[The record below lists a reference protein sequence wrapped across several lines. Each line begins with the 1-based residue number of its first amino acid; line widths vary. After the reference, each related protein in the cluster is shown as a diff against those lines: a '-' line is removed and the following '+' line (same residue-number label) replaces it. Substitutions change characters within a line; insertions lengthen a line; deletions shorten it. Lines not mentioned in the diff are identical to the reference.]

1 MQSQNK
7 FELAHRTAL
16 YRIQNFYQIAIN
28 ETTIN
33 SQANLIKYIR
43 NNGKLFVNSDY
54 DNVTATVQAALQLV
68 ASN

>member
-1 MQSQNK
+1 MK
-7 FELAHRTAL
+7 FELGHRTAL